1 MTMRKN
7 VFTTTMMLFGSAIL
21 FSACTK
27 EEDTANKVTYQAK
40 PANFSSSVGASVS
53 GSGLAVDAGANSSIT
68 WTEGTLN
75 IQEIDFEAK
84 KDGSTIE
91 YEYKQ
96 LVNVNLKNAGSSL
109 GSVTIPDGTYNEV
122 ELKLELK
129 KSSTSAIPVV
139 LKGTYED
146 LSGASIPV
154 EFQFNEDVEV
164 KVEAED
170 LVVEANSHIAY
181 INMQLNKLLSNISI
195 SDMTMASKTNGTI
208 VISSTSN
215 TALYNKLK
223 ASLDTFA
230 SCDFQ

>member
-1 MTMRKN
+1 MRKN
-7 VFTTTMMLFGSAIL
+7 VFITTILLAGATTLFT
-21 FSACTK
+21 ACTK
-27 EEDTANKVTYQAK
+27 EEEDTANKVTYQAK

-53 GSGLAVDAGANSSIT
+53 GSGLVVDASANSSIT
-68 WTEGTLN
+68 WTEGTLS

-109 GSVTIPDGTYNEV
+109 GSVTIPNGTYNEV

-129 KSSTSAIPVV
+129 KSSTSAIPLI
-139 LKGTYED
+139 LKGTYKD

-154 EFQFNEDVEV
+154 EFQFNEDIEV

-195 SDMTMASKTNGTI
+195 SDMTMATKTNGTI

-215 TALYNKLK
+215 TSLYNKFK

-230 SCDFQ
+230 SCDFE